1 MTIKTRKVVV
11 SDITYHIKQHPAAEG
26 CALLEKYYNAINAF
40 VPIQS
45 QPVFEAANKQIIP
58 FKVMFHG
65 KWLALTMFMDR
76 LANPNAPLDRKDS
89 PQVQSPYPHQLT
101 VREIKEGKTLADR
114 EDVIEPFV
122 PMPLSTAIQYKAT
135 PKHESSVDVDSVLA
149 QFLRYVT
156 LEGEELNLDTITF
169 TDLSDLLAHVL
180 VFNFLHIWDKQRFS
194 LPENYSTGHDSPA
207 SVQRARAQYSQP
219 NVIYTILQSKL
230 NLASYADLA
239 TSLSTEDAFEMN
251 EAALLAYYEEAEAQ
265 KEAERQA
272 KSNRQ

>member
-1 MTIKTRKVVV
+1 
-11 SDITYHIKQHPAAEG
+11 
-26 CALLEKYYNAINAF
+26 
-40 VPIQS
+40 
-45 QPVFEAANKQIIP
+45 
-58 FKVMFHG
+58 
-65 KWLALTMFMDR
+65 MFMDR
-76 LANPNAPLDRKDS
+76 LANPDAPLDRKDS
-89 PQVQSPYPHQLT
+89 PQVQGPYPHQLT